1 MSFVSAFQG
10 PYLRFTLIC
19 TALLLVCLYFLLRRT
34 SAMYSQL
41 RRKWHPPSPYDPTLL
56 RFEKNAVLFWI
67 PFVILSA
74 LFLTC
79 AVYLSG
85 YRYIGVKA
93 QPAGRIIL
101 KHGVVQYTDERGKTM
116 NVQIRGNRIAAGGIF
131 LRFPKWTNILGLG
144 TYEKIIT
151 FRTADQSKYHYQPP
165 DAGWLADYGA
175 DRIFVFLYKH
185 RKKWKFPEPFYVE
198 SPYFSGGKRILF
210 VTRSGYIVG

>member
-10 PYLRFTLIC
+10 PYLRFTLVC
-19 TALLLVCLYFLLRRT
+19 TAILLICLYFLVKRF

-56 RFEKNAVLFWI
+56 RFEKNAVLFWV
-67 PFVILSA
+67 PVVILA
-74 LFLTC
+74 GLLLTF

-85 YRYIGVKA
+85 YRYIGLKA
-93 QPAGRIIL
+93 QPAGTIVY
-101 KHGVVQYTDERGKTM
+101 KNGTVQYSDDRGNSM
-116 NVQIRGNRIAAGGIF
+116 NVKVSGGRFAAGGIF
-131 LRFPKWTNILGLG
+131 FRFPKWTNSIGLG

-151 FRTADQSKYHYQPP
+151 FRSADQGKYHYQPP

-175 DRIFVFLYKH
+175 DKIFVFLYKF
-185 RKKWKFPEPFYVE
+185 RDKWKFPETFYVE
-198 SPYFSGGKRILF
+198 SPYFSGGKRLLF